1 MRMQIK
7 YIVIVSLT
15 GITILGI
22 AAIKPTKTR
31 TGDYTNLTVLPAN
44 ISSKKLTKIMIDGF
58 EDDLGV
64 SCNFCHAENK
74 ETHKPDY
81 ASDEKPEKEIARA
94 MMRMTIGI
102 NEKYFE
108 LKQPMIGDSMLVVT
122 CGTCHHGTPHPDNAA
137 AQ

>member
-1 MRMQIK
+1 MRIQKK
-7 YIVIVSLT
+7 YLVLGVLIM
-15 GITILGI
+15 ITLFGV
-22 AAIKPTKTR
+22 AAIKPKKTR
-31 TGDYTNLTVLPAN
+31 SGDYKNLMILPAD

-94 MMRMTIGI
+94 MMRMTLGI
-102 NEKYFE
+102 NKKYFK
-108 LKQPMIGDSMLVVT
+108 LKQE
-122 CGTCHHGTPHPDNAA
+122 
-137 AQ
+137 